1 MAENSLS
8 VLDTIYVQALDGVI
22 GSESVTELA
31 QDYMKGSGTPNEK
44 IDSLIR
50 WQVAKCASTGF
61 VTGLGGVLAL
71 PVAIPAD
78 VGVTLYVQLRMA
90 AAIAYMRGYDIRS
103 DQVKSFVYVC
113 LCGGAAAEVL
123 RGVGIK
129 IGTKIAENYIKKKI
143 SGEVLKKINNAVIA
157 KIFTK
162 GGTKGVINLGKA
174 VPVVGGIIGAIFDGV
189 TTDAV
194 GEAAK
199 MVFSNTR

>member
-143 SGEVLKKINNAVIA
+143 SGEVLKKLI
-157 KIFTK
+157 
-162 GGTKGVINLGKA
+162 
-174 VPVVGGIIGAIFDGV
+174 
-189 TTDAV
+189 
-194 GEAAK
+194 
-199 MVFSNTR
+199 MQ